1 MSRHG
6 EKMKTNQR
14 TNNES
19 KQLPAQQI
27 HWLQITVWKT
37 RRPAHNRIKWRNIS
51 AEETFLCGV
60 FAQNDS
66 ETTCMRCSTS
76 WSWLAVGSADN
87 MHPNH
92 ACEWFRTRA
101 CKTTLVDVRKWMEV
115 AFALSK
121 SLCVRTFPPRTR
133 HPTVMLRN
141 TTYITC
147 KSQFITPTQI
157 LVREGVKHQNCW
169 GTNEGLHF
177 CPCHMQMQNGS
188 TTTKKP
194 AVHHVIQT
202 FHHRETPRA

>member
-6 EKMKTNQR
+6 EKMKTKR

-27 HWLQITVWKT
+27 HWLHITVWKT
-37 RRPAHNRIKWRNIS
+37 RRPAHNRIKWRNTS

-92 ACEWFRTRA
+92 ACEWFWTRA
-101 CKTTLVDVRKWMEV
+101 CKTNIGGCAQVDGGRV
-115 AFALSK
+115 
-121 SLCVRTFPPRTR
+121 CVVKIFVCQKL
-133 HPTVMLRN
+133 PTQN
-141 TTYITC
+141 TTSYRA
-147 KSQFITPTQI
+147 QFITPTQI
-157 LVREGVKHQNCW
+157 LVRR
-169 GTNEGLHF
+169 GL
-177 CPCHMQMQNGS
+177 N
-188 TTTKKP
+188 TKTVGGPTKDC
-194 AVHHVIQT
+194 T
-202 FHHRETPRA
+202 FVLATCRCKTDQQPQGNPLFIM